1 MTLLKMQNINM
12 EMNFIFWIIYTGTTV
27 ENFTALH
34 VAAHSGHVELIE
46 ILLSKYKVR
55 ILLLGLDENWHLH
68 IFRSRAN
75 TQKGSLEVT
84 FYCMWTRMNR
94 KWTGSEPEVE
104 CDGSIS
110 LLFVAKVRNSSIS
123 LLKSV
128 HFALRPSQFE

>member
-1 MTLLKMQNINM
+1 M
-12 EMNFIFWIIYTGTTV
+12 

-84 FYCMWTRMNR
+84 FYCM
-94 KWTGSEPEVE
+94 
-104 CDGSIS
+104 
-110 LLFVAKVRNSSIS
+110 
-123 LLKSV
+123 
-128 HFALRPSQFE
+128 